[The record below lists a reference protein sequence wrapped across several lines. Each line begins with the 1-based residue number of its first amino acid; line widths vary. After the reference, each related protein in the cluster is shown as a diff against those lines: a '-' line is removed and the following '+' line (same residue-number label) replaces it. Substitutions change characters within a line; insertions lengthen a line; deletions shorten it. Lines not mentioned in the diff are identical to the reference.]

1 MRVIMS
7 FTWLLCSLMSF
18 GVVGNELLVNG
29 DFSSPSLN
37 EGAVSQTS
45 QSWIF
50 DDQSG
55 IFNPISTHYYDAVD
69 NVGFIGPNGKMSQ
82 SLGKPL
88 LPGERYYLILDI
100 GSRIDFPLKA
110 YGAGLRVGDVF
121 IPFQLSGLP
130 YQGDFVAVSA
140 EVVIDS
146 RYQALVNAMTNVS
159 LEIINPSSVGQVSV
173 DNVSLTVEEPMEF
186 VTSED
191 NDNDGM
197 LNGWEDYFQLDMN
210 DPADATQDL
219 DKDGATNLAEYLAST
234 NPRDLTSYPPIVEN
248 VDKGFE
254 ANELGSVHASYY
266 NSRIPNSD
274 TIYFSDLYGTPSHIL
289 MTASCATLGSDGYTR
304 TYYSILDKNGD
315 TIIQRLVGCMDRG
328 VSSGESTGTEE
339 HVLLDLPAGAAGVFV
354 ETWAS
359 GTRLGAGHNQ
369 ADIKIKV
376 LGKLSG

>member
-1 MRVIMS
+1 
-7 FTWLLCSLMSF
+7 MSF
-18 GVVGNELLVNG
+18 GVVSNELLVNG

-234 NPRDLTSYPPIVEN
+234 NPRDLTSYPARDGLRIVAYGYRVLERGAFRFSIEKTQTNYAGEAYLYREN
-248 VDKGFE
+248 NDLKCRD
-254 ANELGSVHASYY
+254 S
-266 NSRIPNSD
+266 SRVL
-274 TIYFSDLYGTPSHIL
+274 TTHTEIY
-289 MTASCATLGSDGYTR
+289 
-304 TYYSILDKNGD
+304 
-315 TIIQRLVGCMDRG
+315 
-328 VSSGESTGTEE
+328 
-339 HVLLDLPAGAAGVFV
+339 
-354 ETWAS
+354 
-359 GTRLGAGHNQ
+359 
-369 ADIKIKV
+369 DIKHWFYQCV
-376 LGKLSG
+376 R